1 MGVIVK
7 WLAFLCALFVFLTA
21 SCAGEKT
28 FTFSGSWGGKG
39 SGKGELNEPYDI
51 EADAEGYLYVTDA
64 RNARVQKFTQEGR
77 FILEFGKKGKGP
89 GEFMKPVG
97 VAVDGEGFVYVTD
110 YDLDRIQKFTP
121 SGKFIQVWGSHG
133 RGPGEF
139 DAPSDI
145 AAGPDGSLFVI
156 DLYNHRVQ
164 AFDGEGR
171 FLRGWGRK
179 GKVNNLWSVLSVI
192 TGPGREGE
200 FYYPAKLVF
209 GNGRVYVSD
218 SYNNRI
224 QVFTPQGKFLFQFG
238 GMGFW
243 KGSFRVA
250 SGVTVGPD
258 GLVYA
263 ADYYNDRVQVFGPEG
278 NFISSFGWEGAGK
291 GEFKGPTGVTIGKG
305 KIYVVDWGNHR
316 VQEFVTK

>member
-1 MGVIVK
+1 MKV
-7 WLAFLCALFVFLTA
+7 LTFLCALFVFLTA
-21 SCAGEKT
+21 SCARERA
-28 FTFSGSWGGKG
+28 FTFDGSWGVKG
-39 SGKGELNEPYDI
+39 SGKGEFNEPYDI
-51 EADAEGYLYVTDA
+51 EADGQGYLYVTDA
-64 RNARVQKFTQEGR
+64 RNTRVQKFTPEGR
-77 FILEFGKKGKGP
+77 FIFEFGKKGKGP

-97 VAVDGEGFVYVTD
+97 VAVDGEGFMYVTD
-110 YDLDRIQKFTP
+110 YDLDRVQKFTP
-121 SGKFIQVWGSHG
+121 SGEYVQGWGRHG
-133 RGPGEF
+133 TGPGEF

-145 AAGPDGSLFVI
+145 AIGPDGTLFVI

-164 AFDGEGR
+164 AFDGNGR
-171 FLRGWGRK
+171 FLREWGRK
-179 GKVNNLWSVLSVI
+179 GKVNNLRSILSVI

-200 FYYPAKLVF
+200 FYYPAKLAF

-224 QVFTPQGKFLFQFG
+224 QVFTLEGQFLFQFG

-243 KGSFRVA
+243 RGSFRVA
-250 SGVTVGPD
+250 SGVAVGQG

-278 NFISSFGWEGAGK
+278 KFISSVGGEGTGK

-316 VQEFVTK
+316 VQEFAVK